1 MIFNYDHYQIDIKTL
16 IKLSGQ
22 KKRRILDFGCGKGV
36 WGQNRTSIKGI
47 DKIILYDKEKKLT
60 GFLKKKY
67 KLKKIKINFNYKKI
81 LNEEKYNIVIFSSV
95 IQYIEKNKLKRIIYD
110 IAKNKSREIFILS
123 DVPLL
128 PRFLEFIILPILNF
142 RRFIFVCSIIFSRKY
157 KNVNYNYYK
166 KNDFNFY
173 SKDFDVSFHSNLHD
187 LKLLRRTIVLKLKKN

>member
-81 LNEEKYNIVIFSSV
+81 LNKEKYNIVIFSSV

>member
-36 WGQNRTSIKGI
+36 WGQNRTNIKGI

-81 LNEEKYNIVIFSSV
+81 LNEERYNIVIFSSV
-95 IQYIEKNKLKRIIYD
+95 IQYIEKNKLKKIIYD
-110 IAKNKSREIFILS
+110 IAKNKDRKIFILS

-128 PRFLEFIILPILNF
+128 PRFLEFIILPVLNF
-142 RRFIFVCSIIFSRKY
+142 KRFIFVCSIIFSRKY
-157 KNVNYNYYK
+157 KNIDYNYYK
-166 KNDFNFY
+166 KGDFNFY

>member
-110 IAKNKSREIFILS
+110 IAKNKSIEIFILS